1 MEEKR
6 FLNAQDVAE
15 YLEVSKSMA
24 YKLIQQLNRE
34 LKEQGYI
41 TIAGKVSRV
50 YFEERTGAN
59 INLYTSADTTKT
71 NTQKRRN

>member
-15 YLEVSKSMA
+15 YLEVSISMA

-59 INLYTSADTTKT
+59 INLYNFADTTKT

>member
-50 YFEERTGAN
+50 YIEERTGAN